1 MRRNG
6 FTLIELLVTIGILGL
21 VAAVVALSLP
31 GSESRRL
38 QEEAARLRA
47 LFRIAQDEARISGRA
62 LVWEADLEGYR
73 FRRLVPETAPDAMPE
88 AEREWHDEL
97 LRPRSWPFAVRR
109 IEGGRIVFGREPMLE
124 PAMLRIETPERELR
138 LALDALG
145 DLKLTGCEGSAC
157 AASR

>member
-21 VAAVVALSLP
+21 AAAVVALSLP
-31 GSESRRL
+31 GSESRQL
-38 QEEAARLRA
+38 QEETARLRA
-47 LFRIAQDEARISGRA
+47 LFRIAQDEARISGRT

-73 FRRLVPETAPDAMPE
+73 FRRLTPDAAPE
-88 AEREWHDEL
+88 AEREWRDEM
-97 LRPRSWPFAVRR
+97 LRQRSWPFAVRR
-109 IEGGRIVFGREPMLE
+109 VEGGHIVFGREPMLE
-124 PAMLRIETPERELR
+124 PATVRITTSERELR

-145 DLKLTGCEGSAC
+145 NLRLTGCEGVGC